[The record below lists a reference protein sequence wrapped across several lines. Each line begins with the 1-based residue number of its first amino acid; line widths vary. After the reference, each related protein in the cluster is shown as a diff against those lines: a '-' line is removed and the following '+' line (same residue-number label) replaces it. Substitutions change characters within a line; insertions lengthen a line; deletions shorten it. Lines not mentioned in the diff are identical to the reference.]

1 VYLVEVICD
10 TNFLIQ
16 LATKRIKN
24 ISNLETDIGQ
34 IQFVVPDVVINEL
47 KKLSKRDEKKQE
59 ALVTLDFCNKLA
71 KISLS
76 GKFADEVLINHVKK
90 HGGIIGTM
98 DKDLKQK
105 VKNAGGSIISC
116 SNDRIVL
123 ESGKI

>member
-10 TNFLIQ
+10 TNFLIH

-34 IQFVVPDVVINEL
+34 IQFVVPDVVVTEL
-47 KKLSKRDEKKQE
+47 KKLSKKDEKKRE
-59 ALVTLDFCNKLA
+59 ALTTLDFCNKLN
-71 KISLS
+71 KIPLS

-98 DKDLKQK
+98 DKELKQK
-105 VKNAGGSIISC
+105 VKNVGGSIMSDC
-116 SNDRIVL
+116 FRIL
-123 ESGKI
+123 GKI

>member
-1 VYLVEVICD
+1 LVEVICD
-10 TNFLIQ
+10 TNFLIH

-34 IQFVVPDVVINEL
+34 IQFVVPDVVIDEL
-47 KKLSKRDEKKQE
+47 KKLCKKDEKKQE
-59 ALVTLDFCNKLA
+59 ALVALDFCNKLN

-76 GKFADEVLINHVKK
+76 GKFADEVLISHVKK

-105 VKNAGGSIISC
+105 VKNVGGSIMSC
-116 SNDRIVL
+116 SKDRIVL
-123 ESGKI
+123 ES

>member
-10 TNFLIQ
+10 TNFLIH

-24 ISNLETDIGQ
+24 LYNLETDIGQ
-34 IQFVVPDVVINEL
+34 IQFVVPDVVITEL
-47 KKLSKRDEKKQE
+47 KKLSTKNEKKQE
-59 ALVTLDFCNKLA
+59 ALVALDFCNKLN
-71 KISLS
+71 KVSLS

-90 HGGIIGTM
+90 YGGIIGTM

-105 VKNAGGSIISC
+105 VKNAGGSIMSC

-123 ESGKI
+123 ES

>member
-1 VYLVEVICD
+1 LVEVLCD
-10 TNFLIQ
+10 TNFLIH

-34 IQFVVPDVVINEL
+34 IQFVVPEVVITEL
-47 KKLSKRDEKKQE
+47 KKLSKNDEKKQE
-59 ALVTLDFCNKLA
+59 ALVALDFCNKLN

-76 GKFADEVLINHVKK
+76 GKFADEVLINHVTK

-98 DKDLKQK
+98 DKELKQK

-116 SNDRIVL
+116 SHDRIVL
-123 ESGKI
+123 ES

>member
-10 TNFLIQ
+10 TNFLIH

-34 IQFVVPDVVINEL
+34 IQFVVPDVVITEL
-47 KKLSKRDEKKQE
+47 KKLSKKDEKKQE
-59 ALVTLDFCNKLA
+59 ALVTLDFCNKLN

-98 DKDLKQK
+98 DKELKQK
-105 VKNAGGSIISC
+105 VKNVGGSIMSY

-123 ESGKI
+123 ES

>member
-1 VYLVEVICD
+1 MVEVICD
-10 TNFLIQ
+10 TNFLIH

-34 IQFVVPDVVINEL
+34 IQFVVPDVVITEL
-47 KKLSKRDEKKQE
+47 KKLSKKDEKKQE
-59 ALVTLDFCNKLA
+59 ALVTLDFCNKLN

-105 VKNAGGSIISC
+105 VKNAGGSIMSC

-123 ESGKI
+123 ES

>member
-1 VYLVEVICD
+1 LVEVICD
-10 TNFLIQ
+10 TNFLIH

-34 IQFVVPDVVINEL
+34 IQFVVPDVLITEL
-47 KKLSKRDEKKQE
+47 KKLSKKDEKKQE
-59 ALVTLDFCNKLA
+59 ALVTLDFCNKLN

-105 VKNAGGSIISC
+105 VKNAGGSIMSC

-123 ESGKI
+123 ES

>member
-1 VYLVEVICD
+1 MVEVICD
-10 TNFLIQ
+10 TNFLIH

-34 IQFVVPDVVINEL
+34 IQFIVPDVVITEL
-47 KKLSKRDEKKQE
+47 KKLSKKDEKKQE
-59 ALVTLDFCNKLA
+59 ALVTLDFCNKLN

-105 VKNAGGSIISC
+105 VKNAGGSIMSC

-123 ESGKI
+123 ES

>member
-1 VYLVEVICD
+1 LVEVICD
-10 TNFLIQ
+10 TNFLIH

-24 ISNLETDIGQ
+24 LFNLETDIGQ
-34 IQFVVPDVVINEL
+34 VQFVVPDVVITEL
-47 KKLSKRDEKKQE
+47 KKLSKKDEKKQE
-59 ALVTLDFCNKLA
+59 ALVTLDFCNKLN

-105 VKNAGGSIISC
+105 VKNVGGSIMSC

-123 ESGKI
+123 ES